1 MPGYPVRTVAV
12 QARSGPAA
20 EPQPRLRRITRVHG
34 HFSGMCC
41 AGHSG
46 TRPSLGFRNR
56 LSTRGFSGNRSNDR
70 GQAGLTDGG
79 RCAHSP
85 DAYQRRQVETL
96 AGYGV
101 PETEIASLIGIDP
114 KTLRRHYR
122 QELDHGHTNPLRRMA
137 LLARHLLILIQPMID
152 GRNERI

>member
-1 MPGYPVRTVAV
+1 M
-12 QARSGPAA
+12 
-20 EPQPRLRRITRVHG
+20 
-34 HFSGMCC
+34 
-41 AGHSG
+41 
-46 TRPSLGFRNR
+46 
-56 LSTRGFSGNRSNDR
+56 
-70 GQAGLTDGG
+70 G

-122 QELDHGHTNPLRRMA
+122 QELDHGHTKANVKVAENLFRKA
-137 LLARHLLILIQPMID
+137 IGD
-152 GRNERI
+152 GRESVTAAIFWLKTRAHWKETSVHEHGGVPGRPIEQDRTLRVVFTKADREL

>member
-1 MPGYPVRTVAV
+1 MYTGTSRACAAPGT
-12 QARSGPAA
+12 QALGRRSAS
-20 EPQPRLRRITRVHG
+20 ETE
-34 HFSGMCC
+34 
-41 AGHSG
+41 
-46 TRPSLGFRNR
+46 